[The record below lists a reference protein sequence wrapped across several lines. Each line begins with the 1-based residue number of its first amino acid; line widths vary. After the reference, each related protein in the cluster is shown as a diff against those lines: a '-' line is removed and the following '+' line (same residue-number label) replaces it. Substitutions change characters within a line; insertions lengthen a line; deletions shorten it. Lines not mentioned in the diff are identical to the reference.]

1 MILQWFKKRKINK
14 LEVQIAEI
22 ETKIHFLSDLRL
34 PDGNLSGSMVLTIA
48 DLKSKLAGAQTR
60 LKQLKND

>member
-14 LEVQIAEI
+14 LEVKIAEI
-22 ETKIHFLSDLRL
+22 EAEIDYLSHLRL
-34 PDGNLSGSMVLTIA
+34 PNGNLSGSIVLTIA
-48 DLKSKLAGAQTR
+48 DLKSKLAGAQTK